1 MTDFWEAL
9 VEGTLQEEYYAE
21 KALKSILQ
29 EMDRYSFEHMPY
41 TDFLKIHTKVRQV
54 LDCIEGKE
62 ATEQPETEKESPPRR
77 DDCTGNEGKLL
88 S

>member
-21 KALKSILQ
+21 KALRCVLR
-29 EMDRYSFEHMPY
+29 EMDRYAFEYLPY
-41 TDFLKIHTKVRQV
+41 PEFLRLHARVQQV
-54 LDCIEGKE
+54 LCCMDEMDAGAGPE
-62 ATEQPETEKESPPRR
+62 AEEDENAA
-77 DDCTGNEGKLL
+77 GNNVVL